1 MRPAKLISVFLLG
14 LLLLFVAAF
23 AALLFVDPALFR
35 GHLEAGA
42 SAAFGRGVHFGGPI
56 RLERSLTPRIVVNQM
71 TIDNPP
77 WASADHLAAADEVA
91 VQVALLPLLFGELRV
106 LDVGLTGVQVF
117 LEEGPDGADNFTF
130 GAPGAGQQPG
140 PLPAVERL
148 LVQDAV
154 ITHRSASARLN
165 RYEIDTARLWNMPG
179 QPERIE
185 AEGRVKGVPFRITL
199 AADTPAEASDSQNP
213 WSVKLDMQAP
223 DLSLTAAGRVAQAFA
238 WNDFAFQ
245 IALSGNHT
253 DSLAKLFEVQF
264 PPIGAFEISAA
275 VAGAEGR
282 YRMTDFVAHVQ
293 GLSGVPEITI
303 ADGVASGGRETPL
316 DIALQGTFG
325 DAPLAMTFS
334 SERFPD
340 LISQTTPWPMAGRFQ
355 LADAEL
361 DFRGTLTPAPAGP
374 EVALEALLQGEHLDT
389 LTRYFGGAPPKAGP
403 YRLAFHALL
412 VEDGVSLTD
421 LQGQIQGSAPWQT
434 IQIVRGSA
442 SARKGGR
449 VTGSIEAERNRV
461 PLSLSFQGGPKKV
474 GDGDTTDWPL
484 KLTVS
489 AAGAVLSG
497 DGSVVTTPDGSR
509 LQLAARLT
517 GDRLDRLGAL
527 LGAPLPR
534 LAPFDLSAQLTS
546 GGGVHALGDLA
557 ARVGANRLTGALRW
571 DGTSSRPLLT
581 GKLSANRLMLGAL
594 LDAAAMPSAQARPAG
609 RPDRPIRLDWLEAV
623 DADLTLAVEGVADS
637 PVPIEAAGATLAVA
651 NGSLNAS
658 FRARVAGADTKGQ
671 LEVTRRSNMPSVWLR
686 AAMGR
691 VDVGQTFRQLKL
703 PEIIAGSVDAVHF
716 DGRSTGR
723 TLSALLEAAAVS
735 VHITPANVS
744 YSGQMMSRPL
754 DVTVSKAEVAVR
766 KGRPVS
772 ATLAGTLN
780 QAPFDATLGVGTLAD
795 LFRKD
800 GPLPVRAT
808 LQVADMRLHA
818 EGVVTRPFRR
828 RAFDLTHD
836 LAGKEIQTLDALL
849 GAELP
854 LRGAFQATGRISGR
868 GSRYTHEGQL
878 RVGKTDLQADVT
890 VLEAPARPKIAG
902 RIQAGTLH
910 LSDLAFLYGGAGKGP
925 AADPSRVI
933 PDTPLPTDLIGT
945 VDLDLALGAGRII
958 TETGVQAGLASTL
971 RLQNGRL
978 HFSPVLTGAAGDRAE
993 GQLEIDAAATPPV
1006 VTLRLDAQGLDLRLF
1021 QPTAQDADRVAGRID
1036 LHAELAGAGATL
1048 RSLLGNAVGSVTLI
1062 AGEGRISGRGLD
1074 LWAADLI
1081 PTMLSPR
1088 WQRENVTEM
1097 NCAVAH
1103 IELKQGLAEL
1113 ADFILDTRRITVA
1126 GSGKLNLKTEAL
1138 DLVLAPR
1145 PKRSSLVSLANPVA
1159 ITGTLTTPRV
1169 SVARLP
1175 SRRRL
1180 LRTGLL
1186 AGLVN
1191 PLFLLTTFSDL
1202 GTGGANSCAA
1212 SIARVTRAGQPGS
1225 MRVECGD

>member
-1 MRPAKLISVFLLG
+1 
-14 LLLLFVAAF
+14 LLFVAAF

-165 RYEIDTARLWNMPG
+165 RCEIDTARLWNMPG

-199 AADTPAEASDSQNP
+199 AADTPAEASDPQNP
-213 WSVKLDMQAP
+213 WSVKLEVAAP
-223 DLSLTAAGRVAQAFA
+223 DLTLTAAGRVAQAFA
-238 WNDFAFQ
+238 WKDFQFA
-245 IALSGNHT
+245 IALSGDRP
-253 DSLAKLFEVQF
+253 DSLAQLFEVEF
-264 PPIGAFEISAA
+264 PAMGPFELSATVTGAD
-275 VAGAEGR
+275 GR
-282 YRMTDFVAHVQ
+282 YRMTELRAHLQ
-293 GLSGVPEITI
+293 ELSGAAEITI
-303 ADGVASGGRETPL
+303 ESGTASGGRKAPL
-316 DIALQGTFG
+316 EAALQGRFG
-325 DAPLAMTFS
+325 DAPLALTFF

-340 LISQTTPWPMAGRFQ
+340 PISRTDPWPLTGNLQ

-361 DFRGTLTPAPAGP
+361 DFRGTLAPAAEGSRL
-374 EVALEALLQGEHLDT
+374 ALEGRLQGEELDT
-389 LTRYFGGAPPKAGP
+389 LTRHFGGAPTQVGP
-403 YRLAFHALL
+403 YRLAFHALIAA
-412 VEDGVSLTD
+412 GAVSLTD
-421 LQGQIQGSAPWQT
+421 LEGEIGGRAPLQT
-434 IQIVRGSA
+434 IRIVAGNA
-442 SARKGGR
+442 SVRQGGA
-449 VTGSIEAERNRV
+449 VAGEIAAERHGV
-461 PLSLSFQGGPKKV
+461 PLSLSFQGGPHQV
-474 GDGDTTDWPL
+474 GAADTTDWPL
-484 KLTVS
+484 QL
-489 AAGAVLSG
+489 AASVAGVALAADGA
-497 DGSVVTTPDGSR
+497 VVTTPQGRSS
-509 LQLAARLT
+509 LNLAARLT
-517 GDRLDRLGAL
+517 GDRLDALGRL
-527 LGAPLPR
+527 LGASLPR
-534 LAPFDLSAQLTS
+534 LAPFDLRARVTS
-546 GGGVHALGDLA
+546 GDGVHELRDLA
-557 ARVGANRLTGALRW
+557 LRLGADRLTGALRW
-571 DGTSSRPLLT
+571 DGSAPRGLLT
-581 GKLSANRLMLGAL
+581 GRLSSGRLSLKAL
-594 LDAAAMPSAQARPAG
+594 ADAAAAPPARARPTDLANTPV
-609 RPDRPIRLDWLEAV
+609 RVDWLEFL
-623 DADLTLAVEGVADS
+623 DARLELAVNTVADS
-637 PVPIEAAGATLAVA
+637 PVAVENLNVTLT
-651 NGSLNAS
+651 
-658 FRARVAGADTKGQ
+658 VAGGTLDATFRGRLAGNDLEGQ
-671 LEVTRRSNMPSVWLR
+671 LALTAPGAMPSVRLQAATGRIDAGQALR
-686 AAMGR
+686 QLNLPAVLAGR
-691 VDVGQTFRQLKL
+691 VD
-703 PEIIAGSVDAVHF
+703 AVRF
-716 DGRSTGR
+716 EGRSAGR
-723 TLSALLEAAAVS
+723 TLGALREAAEISVKISPASVTYSGQLMSAPLTLLVTNVAVS
-735 VHITPANVS
+735 VSA
-744 YSGQMMSRPL
+744 
-754 DVTVSKAEVAVR
+754 
-766 KGRPVS
+766 GRPVS

-780 QAPFDATLGVGTLAD
+780 QAPFDATLGAGTLAD

-828 RAFDLTHD
+828 RAFDLAHD

-890 VLEAPARPKIAG
+890 VLEAPARPKISG

-910 LSDLAFLYGGAGKGP
+910 LSDLALPDGGAGKGP

-993 GQLEIDAAATPPV
+993 GELEIDAAARPPA
-1006 VTLRLDAQGLDLRLF
+1006 VTLRLDAQNLDFGLLRPSPQYADL
-1021 QPTAQDADRVAGRID
+1021 VEGRID
-1036 LHAELAGAGATL
+1036 LHAELSGAGATL
-1048 RSLLGNAVGSVTLI
+1048 RSLLGNAAGSVTLI

-1159 ITGTLTTPRV
+1159 ITGTLATPRV

-1191 PLFLLTTFSDL
+1191 PVFLLTAFSDL

-1212 SIARVTRAGQPGS
+1212 AIERATRAAGAD
-1225 MRVECGD
+1225 RVECGD